1 MTIIISDEAV
11 NIALNTWLGGVP
23 AWSNDETERL
33 RAEMRAALTAALPFL
48 PVQGAVKKLAWTKG
62 VVDIAQPMP
71 GMKYVA
77 CNTTP
82 KGSWAWWLDNAP
94 ETRGVFTSEEAAKA
108 AAQADYE
115 RRILAAIEAAPPLS
129 KLKAENAR
137 LKAQLAEARKALDGL
152 LKPFEG
158 DDCRYDHH
166 GYCQAH
172 FLQEVDECC
181 VKIARRAL
189 AGGQEDG

>member
-1 MTIIISDEAV
+1 MITVKNLE
-11 NIALNTWLGGVP
+11 WRKG
-23 AWSNDETERL
+23 
-33 RAEMRAALTAALPFL
+33 RAETPFGPYHVIEETNDDEPFWFVMFNSKAAARCGTHDA
-48 PVQGAVKKLAWTKG
+48 
-62 VVDIAQPMP
+62 
-71 GMKYVA
+71 
-77 CNTTP
+77 
-82 KGSWAWWLDNAP
+82 
-94 ETRGVFTSEEAAKA
+94 EESAIF

>member
-1 MTIIISDEAV
+1 MTTLPEEAV
-11 NIALNTWLGGVP
+11 KAYIKAFGNTPRTKAMAVK
-23 AWSNDETERL
+23 NEQKVRH
-33 RAEMRAALTAALPFL
+33 ALTAALPFL